1 MLFNKDTKLSIVIP
15 CDATD
20 REQFA
25 ATELQTYLHKIFG
38 GEYGIYTTNE
48 APESAKVLIGCPRRN
63 TLTADYISAED
74 FDALVPGPE
83 GFLVKSFGDVLVL
96 AGSATHPNELE
107 RGTIYAVYE
116 FLEYYLGCS
125 LSAYTKAGVA
135 GGEYI
140 PSYETLELNDLFRA
154 KAKADLPY
162 RAACAQYSSHGKSKD
177 FKLNLAFLDWLG
189 KNRYNVFYTWHVVY
203 EGLKKNGMLEAATKR
218 GILFKVGHHDAINT
232 LLPQRGNEYFPEHYF
247 ETHPEYYKMN
257 EDGTRFEM
265 VSNWGQIVLCC
276 RNDEMVT
283 QMGNNLVEWLN
294 QNPLVKTYAFLP
306 KDGCAPQCCC
316 DKCKGHTKPEN
327 FAYMINGVAKIVKKH
342 HPDVVIDMLA
352 YSDLWF
358 PSERISLEDNVSIT
372 EATWHR
378 DENFKYD
385 FDNPAFYVTSGLRA
399 VGKKDG
405 SCLSNTHFEE
415 NLLNW
420 QKTGALVYYY
430 DYYMGVYP
438 ARQRYIPMASGI
450 QAICK
455 RYLEKNIQGTETQIE
470 VFNMWNHIF
479 NFYTFGRTH
488 YDTNLTMEDN
498 LESFCKVFGKGAE
511 FIADNIRY
519 AESIIDGNA
528 DIMYGGIYLLKHIDK
543 ERMYDGFE
551 KALAAADTPAT
562 RNNVR
567 LMRMAFHYS
576 VLESSEDFT
585 TDECG
590 YKQLKIITTPE
601 RGELLYMRD
610 NFDSYAHP
618 EGDGFGIA
626 IPIDG
631 EPMAYEPDKWY
642 MFE

>member
-1 MLFNKDTKLSIVIP
+1 MLFRKDTNLCIVIP
-15 CDATD
+15 NEATD

-25 ATELQTYLHKIFG
+25 ATELQSYLQKVFAVTYPIC
-38 GEYGIYTTNE
+38 TAND
-48 APESAKVLIGCPRRN
+48 APEGQMILIGCPRRN
-63 TLTADYISAED
+63 ALTANYISIEE
-74 FDALVPGPE
+74 FDQIVPGPE
-83 GFLVKSFGDVLVL
+83 GYLIKSFGDVLVL
-96 AGSATHPNELE
+96 AGSATHPNEME

-125 LSAYTKAGVA
+125 LSAYTKLGVA

-140 PSYETLELNDLFRA
+140 PTYESLELTDMLRA
-154 KAKADLPY
+154 QAKADLPY

-177 FKLNLAFLDWLG
+177 FALNFAFLDWLC
-189 KNRYNVFYTWHVVY
+189 KNRYNYFYTWHIAY
-203 EGLKKNGMLEAATKR
+203 ENLKKTGFLEAANKR
-218 GILFKVGHHDAINT
+218 GILFKVGHHDAIDT
-232 LLPQRGNEYFPEHYF
+232 LLPQRGNEYFPEHYY

-265 VSNWGQIVLCC
+265 VNHWGQLVLCC
-276 RNDEMVT
+276 RNDEMVN
-283 QMGNNLVEWLN
+283 QMADNLVEWLN
-294 QNPLVKTYAFLP
+294 QNPLVKTYAILP
-306 KDGCAPQCCC
+306 KDGRAPQCCC
-316 DKCKGHTKPEN
+316 DKCKGYTKPEN
-327 FAYMINGVAKIVKKH
+327 LAYLVNGIAKRVKKH
-342 HPDVVIDMLA
+342 HPDVVINMLA

-358 PSERISLEDNVSIT
+358 PTDSISLEDNVSIT

-378 DENFKYD
+378 DMDWKLD
-385 FDNPAFYVTSGLRA
+385 FTSPDFWVKSGLRP
-399 VGKKDG
+399 VGAKDG
-405 SCLSNTHFEE
+405 SCLTDSLYEE

-420 QKTGALVYYY
+420 QKTGAAVSYY

-438 ARQRYIPMASGI
+438 ARQRYIPMATEI

-455 RYLEKNIQGTETQIE
+455 RYLEKNIEGTETQIE

-488 YDTNLTMEDN
+488 YDTNLSMEDN
-498 LESFCKVFGKGAE
+498 LDRFCRVFGKGADY
-511 FIADNIRY
+511 IADNIRY

-528 DIMYGGIYLLKHIDK
+528 DIMFAGAYLMKHIDK
-543 ERMYDGFE
+543 ERMYEGFE

-562 RNNVR
+562 RNNIR
-567 LMRMAFHYS
+567 LMRMAFRYS
-576 VLESSEDFT
+576 DLESSEDFK
-585 TDECG
+585 TDESG
-590 YKQLKIITTPE
+590 YKQLKVFTTPE

-626 IPIDG
+626 IPITG
-631 EPMAYEPDKWY
+631 EPMDYEPDKWY

>member
-1 MLFNKDTKLSIVIP
+1 MLLRKDSHLCIIIP
-15 CDATD
+15 NEATD

-25 ATELQTYLHKIFG
+25 ATELQSYLQKIFAVT
-38 GEYGIYTTNE
+38 YPICTTKN
-48 APESAKVLIGCPRRN
+48 APEGQMILIGCPRRN
-63 TLTADYISAED
+63 ALTANYISVEE
-74 FDALVPGPE
+74 FDRIVPGPE
-83 GFLVKSFGDVLVL
+83 GYLIKSFGDVLVL

-140 PSYETLELNDLFRA
+140 PTYESLELNDLFRA

-162 RAACAQYSSHGKSKD
+162 RCACAQYSSHGKCKD
-177 FKLNLAFLDWLG
+177 FKLNLAFLDWLS
-189 KNRYNVFYTWHVVY
+189 KNRYNYVYTWHVVY
-203 EGLKKNGMLEAATKR
+203 EGLKNNGVLEAATKR
-218 GILFKVGHHDAINT
+218 GILFKVGHHDSIDA

-247 ETHPEYYKMN
+247 ETHPEYYKLN

-265 VSNWGQIVLCC
+265 VSHWGQLVICC
-276 RNDEMVT
+276 RNDEVAAT
-283 QMGNNLVEWLN
+283 MGDNLVKWLD
-294 QNPLVKTYAFLP
+294 QNPLVKIYSPCP
-306 KDGCAPQCCC
+306 KDGRAPMCCC
-316 DKCKGHTKPEN
+316 DKCKGHTKAEN
-327 FAYMINGVAKIVKKH
+327 YAYLVNGIAKRVKPH
-342 HPDVVIDMLA
+342 HPNVTIDMIS
-352 YSDLWF
+352 YSDLWE
-358 PSERISLEDNVSIT
+358 PTDEIKLEDNISVA

-378 DENFKYD
+378 DSNFKQEYNEPE
-385 FDNPAFYVTSGLRA
+385 FWTTSGLRR
-399 VGKKDG
+399 VGAKDG
-405 SCLSNTHFEE
+405 SCLTNTHFEE

-420 QKTGALVYYY
+420 QKTGASVAYY

-438 ARQRYIPMASGI
+438 ARQRYIPMATEI

-455 RYLEKNIQGTETQIE
+455 HYIEKGIKGTETQIE

-479 NFYTFGRTH
+479 NFFTFGRTH
-488 YDTNLTMEDN
+488 YDTSLTMEDN
-498 LESFCKVFGKGAE
+498 LQLFSRVFGKGAE

-519 AESIIDGNA
+519 AESIIDGKA
-528 DIMYGGIYLLKHIDK
+528 DIMFAGVYLLRNIDK
-543 ERMYDGFE
+543 QRMYDGFE

-562 RNNVR
+562 RNNIR
-567 LMRMAFHYS
+567 LMRMAFRYS
-576 VLESSEDFT
+576 DLESSEDFK
-585 TDECG
+585 TDESG
-590 YKQLKIITTPE
+590 YKQLKVFTTPE

-626 IPIDG
+626 IPITG
-631 EPMAYEPDKWY
+631 EPMDYEPDKWY